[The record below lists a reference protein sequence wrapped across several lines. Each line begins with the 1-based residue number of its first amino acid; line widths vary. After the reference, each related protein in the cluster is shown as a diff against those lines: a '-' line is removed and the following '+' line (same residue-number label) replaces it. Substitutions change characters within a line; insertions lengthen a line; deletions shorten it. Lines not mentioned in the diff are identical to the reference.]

1 MPEILFP
8 AGRMVGGNLDKVYP
22 RTEADGKTP
31 KIGRDGQPEM
41 QCSFGFAI
49 PKGAETHWAQTP
61 WGKTIYDTG
70 AAAHPNLVQS
80 PAFSWKIADGDSTL
94 PNKRGKRP
102 CDQAGYPGHWVI
114 WFSQGWLPKRVNA
127 NGTVELPDGS
137 IVPGYYIQV
146 FGSVGGN
153 KLVPNGTPGVY
164 LNPIA
169 VALVGEGD
177 KITVDVDTT
186 AVGFGGAPLPQ
197 GARPVQAAAPAFAGQ
212 VAPPLGGLSMPAPPT
227 PYAPPAATQHLPQ
240 SNPVVPPGVQPAPD
254 FLNPP
259 VGGVGQALPGPR
271 MTAAATAT
279 REQYHAAGW
288 TDAQLIQNGLMVM

>member
-1 MPEILFP
+1 
-8 AGRMVGGNLDKVYP
+8 MVGGNLDKTFP
-22 RTEADGKTP
+22 RTENDGKTP

-49 PKGAETHWAQTP
+49 PKGPETHWNQTP
-61 WGKTIYDTG
+61 WGKVVYDTG
-70 AAAHPNLVQS
+70 AAAHPALVAS
-80 PAFSWKIADGDSTL
+80 PAFSWKITDGDSTL

-102 CDQAGYPGHWVI
+102 CDQVGYAGHWVI

-127 NGTVELPDGS
+127 NGTVELPEGS
-137 IVPGYYIQV
+137 ILPGYYIQV
-146 FGSVGGN
+146 FGSVAGN

-186 AVGFGGAPLPQ
+186 AVGFGGAPLPA
-197 GARPVQAAAPAFAGQ
+197 GARPVQAAAPAFSGQ
-212 VAPPLGGLSMPAPPT
+212 PTPPVSPAAPPM
-227 PYAPPAATQHLPQ
+227 
-240 SNPVVPPGVQPAPD
+240 PPGVQPAPD

-259 VGGVGQALPGPR
+259 VGAVAPPPAGPR
-271 MTAAATAT
+271 MTPAATAT

-288 TDAQLIQNGLMVM
+288 TDAQLVQNGLMVM

>member
-8 AGRMVGGNLDKVYP
+8 AGRMVGGNLDKTFP
-22 RTEADGKTP
+22 RTENDGKTP

-49 PKGAETHWAQTP
+49 PKGPETHWNQTP
-61 WGKTIYDTG
+61 WGKVIYDTG
-70 AAAHPNLVQS
+70 VAAHPALVAS
-80 PAFSWKIADGDSTL
+80 PAFSWKVTDGDSTL

-102 CDQAGYPGHWVI
+102 CDQVGYAGHWVI

-127 NGTVELPDGS
+127 NGTVELPEGS
-137 IVPGYYIQV
+137 ILPGYYIQV
-146 FGSVGGN
+146 FGSVAGN

-186 AVGFGGAPLPQ
+186 AVGFGGAPLPA
-197 GARPVQAAAPAFAGQ
+197 GARPVTAAAPQFGAGPLQ
-212 VAPPLGGLSMPAPPT
+212 VAPPVVTPP
-227 PYAPPAATQHLPQ
+227 
-240 SNPVVPPGVQPAPD
+240 VMPPGVQPAPD

-259 VGGVGQALPGPR
+259 VGAVAPPPAGPR
-271 MTAAATAT
+271 MTPAATAT

-288 TDAQLIQNGLMVM
+288 TDAQLVQNGLMVM